1 MKKIFKNIM
10 ALAVLALN
18 FSACTDEVEYT
29 PATPSDVD
37 STAYHF
43 AYSQETAFVLPLN
56 ATQITVTLERL
67 NAEVEETIVLS
78 SVADEE
84 IFTIP
89 ESVTFAA
96 GERTAT
102 IEIAISEALQPFQSE
117 DIKISLPNELIN
129 PYKVDNYSTFTATV
143 LKEDYLPYGKGVYV
157 WGFFGVQ
164 YYNEMHYSEYLDAF
178 RIVTPWTT
186 IADQYVAGGYK
197 AEKGKSVDFTVDEEG
212 KVELLSKKMK
222 SGLIHPSYGS
232 VYAELQEAEMMED
245 GTFYFNYKWT
255 VAAGSFG
262 AYEDYFVLTEIY

>member
-43 AYSQETAFVLPLN
+43 AYSQETDFILPLN

-67 NAEVEETIVLS
+67 NAELEETIVLS

-143 LKEDYLPYGKGVYV
+143 LKEDYLPYGKGIYV
-157 WGFFGVQ
+157 WGFLGAQ
-164 YYNEMHYSEYLDAF
+164 YYNEMHYSEYLDAY

-186 IADQYVAGGYK
+186 IADQYVAIGYK
-197 AEKGKSVDFTVDEEG
+197 AEKGQSVDFTVDEEG

-232 VYAELQEAEMMED
+232 VYAELQETEMMED

-262 AYEDYFVLTEIY
+262 AYDDYFVLTEIY